1 MKLKEDFQKDGLPDM
16 IPVLGGTF
24 LMGCSDDDP
33 DASVDEK
40 PRHEVT
46 VGDFEIGKYPVTQK
60 LWQEIMGV
68 NPSYFKD
75 CDDCPVE
82 CITWN
87 NVQEFLQKLNARFP
101 GKNYRMPTE
110 AEWEYAARGGSLSK
124 GYKYA
129 GSDNLDE
136 VAWYDANSGAK
147 THSVGSKKA
156 NELGLYDMSGNVME
170 WSSDFWGMTYLP
182 DPTERVITDGP
193 VLRGGSWY
201 FGARYSRVAYRFTLS
216 PDCAA
221 HLLGIRLAASLP

>member
-1 MKLKEDFQKDGLPDM
+1 MKLKEDFQKNGLPDM

-24 LMGCSDDDP
+24 LMGSPGSDP

-40 PRHEVT
+40 PQHWVI
-46 VGDFEIGKYPVTQK
+46 VSDFEIGKYPVTQK

-68 NPSYFKD
+68 NPSYFKN
-75 CDDCPVE
+75 CDECPVE
-82 CITWN
+82 SISWN

-110 AEWEYAARGGSLSK
+110 AEWEYAARGGSRSK
-124 GYKYA
+124 GYLYA

-147 THSVGSKKA
+147 THPVGGKKA

-182 DPTERVITDGP
+182 DPTERVITDSP

-221 HLLGIRLAASLP
+221 HILGFRLAASLP